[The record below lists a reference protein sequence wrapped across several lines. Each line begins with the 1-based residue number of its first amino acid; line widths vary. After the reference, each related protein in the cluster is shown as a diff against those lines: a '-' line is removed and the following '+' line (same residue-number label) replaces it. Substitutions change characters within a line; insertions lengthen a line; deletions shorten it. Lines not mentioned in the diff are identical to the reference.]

1 MRKEEERL
9 YAALP
14 CQPPL
19 RFVDGACFARPEAG
33 GSRLLHGVAVGYRPA
48 VSLRA
53 VGGGAA
59 RKDGTGAK
67 AAKARRRGR
76 YPPARTCPDGARRRA
91 GAL

>member
-1 MRKEEERL
+1 M
-9 YAALP
+9 
-14 CQPPL
+14 
-19 RFVDGACFARPEAG
+19 DGACFARPEAG
-33 GSRLLHGVAVGYRPA
+33 GSRLLHGVAVGRRGPDGRYRPA